1 MAGPY
6 RILVSET
13 GEITPYT
20 GYVPADYLTDGSFA
34 KSNDFAEMLV
44 PRVVESSIPFP
55 DMDWTSYP
63 PRDGEP
69 WGYLHL
75 YWGSAEDELAAGAFY
90 YAVPQQPEPE
100 PGYFWTNFRGC
111 KELFNG
117 TTPPATTTPNATS
130 VASIPYSAPL
140 GKIPPATML
149 WFEVVLA
156 SGTYT
161 FNTASSLSPTEHD
174 THIALYGGD
183 GAVIAENDDID
194 YDGGDYRSSITRTLP
209 AGTYYVAVG
218 PLGGT
223 AGGGFAYAAGDGSLA
238 PTGGVFKIEAA

>member
-20 GYVPADYLTDGSFA
+20 GYVPADYLTNDSFE
-34 KSNDFAEMLV
+34 KSNNFAEMLV

-55 DMDWTSYP
+55 ELEWSSYP
-63 PRDGEP
+63 PIDNAP
-69 WGYLHL
+69 WGRLRF
-75 YWGSAEDELAAGAFY
+75 YWNSEEDKSAAQPFY
-90 YAVPQQPEPE
+90 YKVPQQPEVDPDA
-100 PGYFWTNFRGC
+100 FWTNFRAC

-149 WFEVVLA
+149 WFKVVLA

-174 THIALYGGD
+174 THIALYGSD

-209 AGTYYVAVG
+209 AGTYSVAVG

-223 AGGGFAYAAGDGSLA
+223 AGDGFAYVAGDGASV